1 MEDYTAKDI
10 VILEGLKAVRK
21 RPAMYIGSTDA
32 RGLHQLLYEVLDNSI
47 DEAMGGF
54 CKNIYVAVRGREVTI
69 EDDGRGIP
77 VDIHPKYNKP
87 ALEIVLTELHSGAKF
102 EQKAYRVSGGLHGV
116 GVHVVNA
123 LSSRFDVFVKRD
135 GKVYYQSYS
144 QGKKL
149 TEVEDVGRV
158 ENGNVI
164 LNEGIRATFHLRS
177 DTGTLTIFEP
187 DMTIMESGDF
197 SLEIIRGR
205 IEELS
210 YLNRGLTITL
220 DWNDNVSVFRH
231 DGGISEMVRNMNLG
245 KRALHED
252 VIYSL
257 TRYDS
262 NTKDVVQIAADKTTS
277 AEEGKLPD
285 TQVEFAIQYNDSIN
299 ENLLA
304 FANDIN
310 TREGGTHVSGFK
322 AALTKVLNEEA
333 RKNGII
339 QDDYFTGEDVRE
351 GLTAVVNVKIP
362 EPQFEGQ
369 TKEKLGNSNVRGM
382 VFTATVENLRKYFE
396 DHPKTSDAICKK
408 ALQAAQAREAARN
421 AREIVRSKN
430 SLGASLPGKL
440 ADCTLEDP
448 SKTELYIVEGD
459 SAAGSSKQGRDRS
472 FQAILPLRGKI
483 LNVEKAGWDKIL
495 RNNQVK
501 NIFAAINMG
510 PNDPYEPA
518 KLRYGKIIIMT
529 DADVDGSHIRTLL
542 LTLFY
547 RYLREL
553 ITHGHIYIAVV
564 PLFRVQKGSS
574 VTYVYTEK
582 DKDDLVEKLKNPIV
596 QRFKGLGE
604 MNPDQLWETAMNPET
619 RKLVRVNIEDAQE
632 ADRLFT
638 LLMGDD
644 VEPRRDFIM
653 AHATEAQNIDV

>member
-1 MEDYTAKDI
+1 MEEYTAKDI
-10 VILEGLKAVRK
+10 VVLEGLKAVRK
-21 RPAMYIGSTDA
+21 RPAMYIGSTDS

-54 CKNIYVAVRGREVTI
+54 CKNIYVTVRGSEVTI

-77 VDIHPKYNKP
+77 VDIHPKYNRP

-123 LSSRFDVFVKRD
+123 LSSRFEVYVKRD
-135 GKVYYQSYS
+135 GKVYHQSYS
-144 QGKKL
+144 QGKKMS
-149 TEVEDVGRV
+149 EVEVVGRV
-158 ENGNVI
+158 EDGVVA
-164 LNEGIRATFHLRS
+164 LDPGIKVTFHLVS
-177 DTGTLTIFEP
+177 PTGTMTIFEP
-187 DMTIMESGDF
+187 DTTIMESSEF
-197 SLEIIRGR
+197 SFDTIKSR

-210 YLNRGLTITL
+210 YLNRGLTITF
-220 DWNDNVSVFRH
+220 DWNGSVSVFRH
-231 DGGISEMVRNMNLG
+231 EGGIVEMVRNMNQG
-245 KRALHED
+245 KKVLHDD
-252 VIYSL
+252 VIYGL
-257 TRYDS
+257 THYDS
-262 NTKDVVQIAADKTTS
+262 NTKDIVELPDGGALAPG
-277 AEEGKLPD
+277 ENKLPD
-285 TQVEFAIQYNDSIN
+285 TQIEFAIQYNDSVN

-304 FANDIN
+304 FVNDIN
-310 TREGGTHVSGFK
+310 TREGGTHVSGFR

-333 RKNGII
+333 KKREII
-339 QDDYFTGEDVRE
+339 EDDYFNGEDVRE
-351 GLTAVVNVKIP
+351 GLTAVLNVKIP

-369 TKEKLGNSNVRGM
+369 TKEKLGNSNVKGM
-382 VFTATVENLRKYFE
+382 VFTAMVENLRRYFE
-396 DHPKTSDAICKK
+396 DHPKVSDIICKK

-421 AREIVRSKN
+421 AREMVRSKS
-430 SLGASLPGKL
+430 SLGSSLPGKL

-448 SKTELYIVEGD
+448 EKTELYIVEGD

-495 RNNQVK
+495 RNNEVK

-510 PNDPYEPA
+510 PNDPYDPG

-547 RYLREL
+547 RYLKDL
-553 ITHGHIYIAVV
+553 IIHGHVYIAVV
-564 PLFRVQKGSS
+564 PLYRVQKGSS
-574 VTYVYTEK
+574 VNYVYTEK
-582 DKDDLVEKLKNPIV
+582 EKEDLVKQLNNPIV

-638 LLMGDD
+638 LLMGDE

-653 AHATEAQNIDV
+653 THATEAQNIDV

>member
-1 MEDYTAKDI
+1 MEEYTAKDI
-10 VILEGLKAVRK
+10 VVLEGLKAVRK
-21 RPAMYIGSTDA
+21 RPAMYIGSTDS

-47 DEAMGGF
+47 DEAMSGF
-54 CKNIYVAVRGREVTI
+54 CKNIYVAVKGKEVTI

-123 LSSRFDVFVKRD
+123 LSSRFDVYVKRN
-135 GKVYYQSYS
+135 GKVYHQSYS
-144 QGKKL
+144 QGKKIS
-149 TEVEDVGRV
+149 EVEEIGRV
-158 ENGNVI
+158 ENGVTY
-164 LNEGIRATFHLRS
+164 LNPGTDVKFHLIS
-177 DTGTLTIFEP
+177 ETGTMTIFVP
-187 DMTIMESGDF
+187 DETIMESTDF
-197 SLEIIRGR
+197 SLDVVKSR

-220 DWNDNVSVFRH
+220 DWNGDVTVFRH
-231 DGGISEMVRNMNLG
+231 DGGIVEMVKNMNQG
-245 KRALHED
+245 KKVLHED
-252 VIYSL
+252 VIYGISH
-257 TRYDS
+257 YDS
-262 NTKDVVQIAADKTTS
+262 NTKDLVEIREDESYSPAADR
-277 AEEGKLPD
+277 LPD
-285 TQVEFAIQYNDSIN
+285 TQIEFAIQYNDSVN

-304 FANDIN
+304 FVNDIN
-310 TREGGTHVSGFK
+310 TREGGTHVAGFR

-333 RKNGII
+333 KKKEII
-339 QDDYFTGEDVRE
+339 EDDYFNGEDVRE
-351 GLTAVVNVKIP
+351 GLTAVLNVKIP

-382 VFTATVENLRKYFE
+382 VFTSMVENLRKYFE
-396 DHPKTSDAICKK
+396 DHPKVSEAICKK
-408 ALQAAQAREAARN
+408 ALLAAQAREAARN
-421 AREIVRSKN
+421 AREMVRSKN
-430 SLGASLPGKL
+430 ALSISLPGKL

-448 SKTELYIVEGD
+448 EKTELYIVEGD

-495 RNNQVK
+495 KNNEVK

-510 PNDPYEPA
+510 PNDPYDPS

-564 PLFRVQKGSS
+564 PLYRIQKGTS
-574 VTYVYTEK
+574 VNYVYTEK
-582 DKDDLVEKLKNPIV
+582 EKDELVKKLNNPIV

-604 MNPDQLWETAMNPET
+604 MNPDQLWETAMNPKT
-619 RKLVRVNIEDAQE
+619 RKLVRVSIEDAQE

-638 LLMGDD
+638 LLMGDE

-653 AHATEAQNIDV
+653 THATEAQNIDV